1 MEQGEETPVPLDW
14 ALAVERAGGNAGLA
28 ADLLEMLREE
38 LPARMNTLQTA
49 ADQGDEAALQEEVHR
64 VVGSCRYCGVPALEQ
79 AAGHLHGL
87 LQRDDAWER
96 ADLQAILRAADE
108 LQTARP
114 PD

>member
-1 MEQGEETPVPLDW
+1 MEQAGTNPVALDW

-38 LPARMNTLQTA
+38 LPRRVEALEAAAAR
-49 ADQGDEAALQEEVHR
+49 GDKAALQEEIHR

-79 AAGHLHGL
+79 AAGHLDDL
-87 LQRDDAWER
+87 LRRGDTWRHSDLKAVLQAAD
-96 ADLQAILRAADE
+96 DLQA
-108 LQTARP
+108 ARP